1 MTRPSYI
8 DWSWGIAPR
17 GLVAGRYQ
25 PLADGDT
32 VLRAARPCLPLSAVG
47 SESEEEGTP
56 ENPLV
61 FAFAKRDIPQR
72 IEESAKA

>member
-1 MTRPSYI
+1 MRAKTRPSFI

-32 VLRAARPCLPLSAVG
+32 LLPCRPTMPAFCSRVRKRSEADVSNQLRFDL
-47 SESEEEGTP
+47 
-56 ENPLV
+56 
-61 FAFAKRDIPQR
+61 
-72 IEESAKA
+72 

>member
-1 MTRPSYI
+1 VTRPSYI

-32 VLRAARPCLPLSAVG
+32 LLRAARPSFHSLQSGQKAKKRGLVESARLRFR
-47 SESEEEGTP
+47 EEEHSGL
-56 ENPLV
+56 NV
-61 FAFAKRDIPQR
+61 A
-72 IEESAKA
+72 SG